1 MKKVKYIDV
10 NGNVRY
16 ITEEEA
22 NRIPTNTVAK
32 PNNNLAMQGRAGLS
46 GLTRG
51 ATAGLS
57 TLAKAGID
65 AALDPNE
72 TYSEALKRERENVNY
87 LKKAYPKTSTGGS
100 ILGNIAGF
108 MGPGKI
114 LTAGSTGVAKLA
126 GKEGAEYGLKEGVI
140 DATAYGAT
148 EAYSEGANTGE
159 IGKRAA
165 LDAAGTVALDK
176 LTRGAFSKLRG
187 AKDLFTD
194 GKKISD
200 AIEKNTKFKNDA
212 YDAAIELKTD
222 IPNNDMANIINKLDN
237 HPKFKDR
244 DAGVLES
251 TKNIIKEIRKAA
263 NNGTNTDEIQQILK
277 KATSSIKDGTTN
289 AAQLAMI
296 KKEVDDVLLNSTD
309 DGVINAHQI
318 FKGGNDA
325 HIREVKTDIINRAVN
340 PTDIKNT
347 TDEITGK
354 RPSDVTTSRTP
365 IYNKGR
371 EIVNVNKEQLYS
383 NATPEQIKAINN
395 VIAPSLGV
403 RGLEKAGDLALV
415 GGKGQGSTI
424 GVLGLLGGL
433 TVDYSSG
440 GLGGGTAIATTTLA
454 ALEGASAASKVKAR
468 SDINKLL
475 KTFYKINE
483 SGNMLT
489 PAQRE
494 LAVKANIILNTLV
507 NEDKKSR
514 DYKVDLYPSGYRNK

>member
-1 MKKVKYIDV
+1 MKKVKYIDA

-22 NRIPTNTVAK
+22 DRIPTNTVAK

-87 LKKAYPKTSTGGS
+87 LKKAYPKTSTGGN

-148 EAYSEGANTGE
+148 EAYSEGAKADE

-165 LDAAGTVALDK
+165 FDAVGTVVLDK
-176 LTRGAFSKLRG
+176 LTRGAFSGLRG
-187 AKDLFTD
+187 AKNLFTD

-200 AIEKNTKFKNDA
+200 AIEKNTKLKTDA
-212 YDAAIELKTD
+212 YNTAVKLKFD
-222 IPNNDMANIINKLDN
+222 IPNNDMVNIINKLDN
-237 HPKFKDR
+237 HPVFNDR

-263 NNGTNTDEIQQILK
+263 SNGTNTDELQQILK
-277 KATSSIKDGTTN
+277 NATSGIKDGTTN

-296 KKEVDDVLLNSTD
+296 KKEVDDVLLNSTN
-309 DGVINAHQI
+309 DGVVNAHQI
-318 FKGGNDA
+318 FKSGNDA
-325 HIREVKTDIINRAVN
+325 HIREVKADIINRTVN
-340 PTDIKNT
+340 PTDIKNKT
-347 TDEITGK
+347 GEITGK
-354 RPSDVTTSRTP
+354 RPSDVTTSRRP
-365 IYNKGR
+365 IYDIGR
-371 EIVNVNKEQLYS
+371 ETVNENKEQLYS

-395 VIAPSLGV
+395 VIAPSTLV
-403 RGLEKAGDLALV
+403 RALEGAGELALV
-415 GGKGQGSTI
+415 GGKGQSSTI
-424 GVLGLLGGL
+424 GFASLLGA
-433 TVDYSSG
+433 G
-440 GLGGGTAIATTTLA
+440 GAGFYAGGPTGVAATLI
-454 ALEGASAASKVKAR
+454 ALEGASAAAKVKAR
-468 SDINKLL
+468 SDANKLL
-475 KTFYKINE
+475 KTLMEINE

-494 LAVKANIILNTLV
+494 LAVKANIILNTRV
-507 NEDKKSR
+507 NEDKDSR
-514 DYKVDLYPSGYRNK
+514 DYKVDLYPGGYRNK